1 MLKGQ
6 LRLRRENLKSEYCL
20 LVYARPNLRFPQC
33 DTLRSCP
40 SMVGELLRR
49 RQQQRLPLRVIQQWM
64 WLHAVAGSVPLQVA
78 TENMLG
84 PGTGIAA
91 ACVRWALILRDVRR
105 TLQSFHVGLAWLC
118 DVSRGAL
125 LLLAVRRCAREWL
138 AWDIIPAAGRVRT
151 PEAGTTQHTAP
162 IDRTI

>member
-1 MLKGQ
+1 M
-6 LRLRRENLKSEYCL
+6 SAACL
-20 LVYARPNLRFPQC
+20 YMPGRNFGRNFGSPQC
-33 DTLRSCP
+33 DVIRSCP
-40 SMVGELLRR
+40 SMVGEPLKR
-49 RQQQRLPLRVIQQWM
+49 RQPQRLPLRVIQHWT
-64 WLHAVAGSVPLQVA
+64 WWHAVAGSVQLQVV

-105 TLQSFHVGLAWLC
+105 TLHSFREGLAVLC
-118 DVSRGAL
+118 DVSRGAHL
-125 LLLAVRRCAREWL
+125 LRAVRRCAREWL

-162 IDRTI
+162 IDRTS